1 MLFLTR
7 RLHVF
12 LNLIAVRTVSLH
24 VRYAIVGK
32 HRCKSVPIQPE
43 PSQVLPHC
51 CRLLSG
57 GDRGDELPGVLAEA
71 ELPEV
76 QERDEGVVALGR
88 PLRQAREEV
97 EHEAVPM
104 LALTSFLIG
113 AYASSQ
119 IWIHSA
125 KLVRRGQM
133 LSTLRLFSWN
143 RKRRTSSFFISLDSN
158 ELRWK
163 MNQKLAPS

>member
-1 MLFLTR
+1 MQSLANISANR
-7 RLHVF
+7 CRYSRKRVKCCH
-12 LNLIAVRTVSLH
+12 TV
-24 VRYAIVGK
+24 AGFF
-32 HRCKSVPIQPE
+32 P
-43 PSQVLPHC
+43 
-51 CRLLSG
+51 G
-57 GDRGDELPGVLAEA
+57 GDHRDQLPGVLAEA

-158 ELRWK
+158 ELRWM
-163 MNQKLAPS
+163 MN